1 MKDVN
6 DGNHLT
12 KCYRYYD
19 KENRIFYYANTM
31 TKLNNM
37 IKAVEAGSVLNGGL
51 KKVEEKQV
59 IKTTVDEE
67 QE

>member
-1 MKDVN
+1 MKEN

-12 KCYRYYD
+12 KCYRHYD
-19 KENRIFYYANTM
+19 PENRIFYYAD
-31 TKLNNM
+31 KKQVLDNM